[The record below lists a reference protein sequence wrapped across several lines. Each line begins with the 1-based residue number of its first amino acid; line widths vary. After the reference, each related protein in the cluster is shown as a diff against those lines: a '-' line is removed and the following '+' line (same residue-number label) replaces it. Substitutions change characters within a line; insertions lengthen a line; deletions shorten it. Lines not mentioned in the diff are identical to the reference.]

1 MRAHRLVTI
10 EFTGESRPGS
20 NRDPPMREKDIM
32 GESITVVGNIAGE
45 IKHLTSSN
53 GTPITSFR
61 LASTERRYDAEKKE
75 WVDAETNFYSVS
87 AFRALAR
94 NAYASFQKGERI
106 VVTGKLRIRAW
117 DNGTKK
123 GIEADIDAESL
134 GHDLRWGTTAFTKVT
149 STSTE
154 TGPTSSAPGNSSAEQ
169 TEPRDDESRELVA
182 AGHSGGAGIAG
193 EQWATDTTPF

>member
-1 MRAHRLVTI
+1 
-10 EFTGESRPGS
+10 
-20 NRDPPMREKDIM
+20 MREKDIM

-117 DNGTKK
+117 DN
-123 GIEADIDAESL
+123 IDAESL

-182 AGHSGGAGIAG
+182 AGRSGGAGIAG